1 MIKVLVVGKYNS
13 IVNWTE
19 NTVEAFKQAGCEV
32 DFFAVNGRN
41 PVSSLYFKLLG
52 KVYGDKSVVVAN
64 SLQKKLKEFQPD
76 LVVFVMI
83 ASNWFPE
90 HIFQMTA
97 DTCPHAKKIVWVG
110 DRFNRVEG
118 IFGNYADWVFC
129 TDSEFI
135 QHIQDYSYPAN
146 ASYLPLAVNHHV
158 FRPMNRVRSNAVLYV
173 ANNTS
178 GRGEMM
184 RTVARPITLYGKGW
198 SKLKNSPHIIN
209 AYRLPYNKLPEI
221 YASCRAVLNVKN
233 EKNVINGLSQRSFE
247 PYGCMTPVLNDAMAD
262 IDRCFEAGKEIL
274 VYHSIDEL
282 HELYDRLTTD
292 AVFANA
298 IGQAGYQRVMA
309 EHTYEHRARTMLKQV
324 GFT

>member
-19 NTVEAFKQAGCEV
+19 NTVEAFKQAECEV

-41 PVSSLYFKLLG
+41 SGVSLYFKLLG
-52 KVYGDKSVVVAN
+52 KIHGDRSVAVAS
-64 SLQKKLKEFQPD
+64 SLQKKLVDFQPD

-83 ASNWFPE
+83 ASNWLPE

-97 DTCPHAKKIVWVG
+97 DTCPHAKKVAWVG
-110 DRFNRVEG
+110 DRFTREEG
-118 IFGNYADWVFC
+118 IFAQYVDWVFC

-135 QHIQDYSYPAN
+135 KHMQDYHYPAN

-158 FRPMNRVRSNAVLYV
+158 FRPMNMTRTNAVLYV
-173 ANNTS
+173 ANNTN

-184 RTVARPITLYGKGW
+184 RSVARPITLYGKGW
-198 SKLKNSPHIIN
+198 SKLKNTPHIIN
-209 AYRLPYNKLPEI
+209 AYRLPYSRLPKV

-247 PYGCMTPVLNDAMAD
+247 PYGCMTPVLNDAMED
-262 IDRCFEAGKEIL
+262 IKRCFDVGKEIL

-292 AVFANA
+292 AVFAKA

-309 EHTYEHRARTMLKQV
+309 EHTYEHRARTMLLQV
-324 GFT
+324 GLT